1 MNVIV
6 VGCGRLGSTLAVQ
19 LSMSGHQV
27 TVVDASAA
35 SFINLPADFHGRVI
49 EGDVLTRDVLHR
61 VEIEHV
67 DALAAV
73 TNSDTL
79 NAVVAHMAKV
89 VYHIRNVV
97 VRNYNPRWYRFQE
110 AFGLE
115 IVSTAGWGMHR
126 FEDLLSDNPLHLIF
140 TDDKSKTAIYQIITP
155 KKWQGHLLRELLPE
169 DSSRSI
175 TIARKS
181 SILQFAEDL
190 TFKSGDVIYLT
201 ISFEQVP
208 ALHQRLN
215 LLQED

>member
-1 MNVIV
+1 MNVII

-27 TVVDASAA
+27 TVIDASAA
-35 SFINLPADFHGRVI
+35 SFNNLPADFRGRVI

-61 VEIEHV
+61 AEIEHAE
-67 DALAAV
+67 ALAAV

-89 VYHIRNVV
+89 VYHVHNVV
-97 VRNYNPRWYRFQE
+97 VRNYNPRWYHFQE

-126 FEDLLSDNPLHLIF
+126 FEDLLSDNPFHLIF
-140 TDDKSKTAIYQIITP
+140 TDDKSKTAIYQIIVP
-155 KKWQGHLLRELLPE
+155 KKWQGHLLGELLPE
-169 DSSRSI
+169 DSSQNL

-181 SILQFAEDL
+181 KVLQPAEDL
-190 TFKSGDVIYLT
+190 TLKSGDVIYVTLL
-201 ISFEQVP
+201 FDQVP
-208 ALHQRLN
+208 ALHQRIN
-215 LLQED
+215 LLQEE